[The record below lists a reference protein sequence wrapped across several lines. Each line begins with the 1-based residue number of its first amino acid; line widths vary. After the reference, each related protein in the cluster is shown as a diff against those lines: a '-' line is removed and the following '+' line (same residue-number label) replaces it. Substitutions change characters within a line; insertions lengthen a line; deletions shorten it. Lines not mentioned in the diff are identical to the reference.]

1 MYVIANSYLAGFLT
15 ILGVVLVSV
24 SGIYPPALAQ
34 SAQLPPSVPSYGMNF
49 QPESYW
55 SCDAMYV
62 DLMVHANKWSVPGAP
77 SGYVMP
83 TTYDGYPASLPVGNA
98 ACCII
103 STGGYKPGIY
113 NFYGKGGFTPTFMQ
127 GKNYLVPGTFVNQNN
142 ITTCQLNLPASPVP
156 AIPQPNGWFLLD
168 IANIDPNNPPD
179 DFHLIPAEYGEWP
192 NVKQQFT
199 NDFINGFGMFS
210 TVRGWGMYGYT
221 GPTWAPVYEQNWD
234 DRPNPNWFGSS
245 AASYENFVAY
255 CNATKSDMWINIPI
269 KATDNWLTGMAN
281 LIHSKLDPSLHVYIE
296 PADEC
301 WNYAYP
307 QWGLVEAWDQTNP
320 VLDSS
325 GWNRHNEEV
334 AYLLMDY
341 YAVMKPIVGGQA
353 RFVLA
358 GQLANA
364 TNNCAPGLDWITR
377 HYGEVNQYVYG
388 IAMAPYV
395 GPSNAVPVTDIDS
408 LFLSM
413 NAYITGTI
421 APQVQQ
427 WSQLAAEYKV
437 KLLCYEAGQTL
448 QAPSDPGA
456 TYSLYLAA
464 NLDPRMGDI
473 HSTLATVLARSG
485 VTLCNFNDHCD
496 QWGET
501 YWGLITNIQETLP
514 GSNPSA
520 PPKYST
526 CVNLAKQGTPNS
538 ARVTSRSGSTV
549 NHHNVKRPARK

>member
-1 MYVIANSYLAGFLT
+1 
-15 ILGVVLVSV
+15 
-24 SGIYPPALAQ
+24 
-34 SAQLPPSVPSYGMNF
+34 
-49 QPESYW
+49 
-55 SCDAMYV
+55 
-62 DLMVHANKWSVPGAP
+62 
-77 SGYVMP
+77 
-83 TTYDGYPASLPVGNA
+83 
-98 ACCII
+98 
-103 STGGYKPGIY
+103 
-113 NFYGKGGFTPTFMQ
+113 
-127 GKNYLVPGTFVNQNN
+127 
-142 ITTCQLNLPASPVP
+142 
-156 AIPQPNGWFLLD
+156 
-168 IANIDPNNPPD
+168 
-179 DFHLIPAEYGEWP
+179 
-192 NVKQQFT
+192 
-199 NDFINGFGMFS
+199 
-210 TVRGWGMYGYT
+210 
-221 GPTWAPVYEQNWD
+221 
-234 DRPNPNWFGSS
+234 
-245 AASYENFVAY
+245 
-255 CNATKSDMWINIPI
+255 
-269 KATDNWLTGMAN
+269 
-281 LIHSKLDPSLHVYIE
+281 
-296 PADEC
+296 
-301 WNYAYP
+301 
-307 QWGLVEAWDQTNP
+307 
-320 VLDSS
+320 
-325 GWNRHNEEV
+325 
-334 AYLLMDY
+334 
-341 YAVMKPIVGGQA
+341 
-353 RFVLA
+353 
-358 GQLANA
+358 
-364 TNNCAPGLDWITR
+364 
-377 HYGEVNQYVYG
+377 VNQYVYG